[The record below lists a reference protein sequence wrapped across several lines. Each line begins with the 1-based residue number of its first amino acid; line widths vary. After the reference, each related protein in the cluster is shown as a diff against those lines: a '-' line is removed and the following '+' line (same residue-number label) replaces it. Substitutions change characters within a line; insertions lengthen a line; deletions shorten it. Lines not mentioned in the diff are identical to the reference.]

1 MPSIRNNFLYKT
13 LLTISSYIIGFI
25 TFPYVSRVLG
35 VDGIGAVN
43 FADNSV
49 GYFILFASM
58 GIAIL
63 GTREIAA
70 TKDDQARRNRVFS
83 NLLGLNIIFT
93 TITIIVYIG
102 LITLVPRFAQNAELF
117 YIGAAKIIATVFLV
131 EWFFTGL
138 EEFRYITIRS
148 IVIKLLYVV
157 AVFTFINDKSDYKLY
172 FTLSVA
178 TVIINA
184 LVNIIYARKF
194 VRINRQALFSMRYL
208 KEYVTLGLYSI
219 MTSMYITF
227 NVMFLGLSTDNTQV
241 GYYTTAFKLYI
252 IMLGIFS
259 AFTSV
264 TMPRISAMLA
274 NGQHKDFT
282 QIVAKS
288 FDGIIKFILPMI
300 ICGVILAP
308 QIILVIS
315 GEGFEGAVL
324 PMRIIFPAALAVGI
338 AQVLAVQ
345 VLIPLKRD
353 KVLLTASIIGASAS
367 LLINILLDPHL
378 QSVGSAIVTLAAE
391 SIVTLTYI
399 TYILRKRVIK
409 LPFASIGKNAL
420 HAIPPATVCLVCSY
434 TIENPFICVAV
445 AVVIGGG
452 VWVVSN
458 FKTLREYLR

>member
-157 AVFTFINDKSDYKLY
+157 AVFTLINDKSDYKLY

-324 PMRIIFPAALAVGI
+324 PMRIIFPAALGACRAGSHPAQARQGAADSIHYRCLGEPSYQHTARSAPAVCRLGNSHTCGREHRHTDI
-338 AQVLAVQ
+338 HYLYTAQEGNQAAICLHRQKCPARHTSRYG
-345 VLIPLKRD
+345 LPC
-353 KVLLTASIIGASAS
+353 
-367 LLINILLDPHL
+367 L
-378 QSVGSAIVTLAAE
+378 QLHHRKSVYLCGSC
-391 SIVTLTYI
+391 
-399 TYILRKRVIK
+399 R
-409 LPFASIGKNAL
+409 
-420 HAIPPATVCLVCSY
+420 SY
-434 TIENPFICVAV
+434 RWRSMGCIQF
-445 AVVIGGG
+445 
-452 VWVVSN
+452 
-458 FKTLREYLR
+458 

>member
-1 MPSIRNNFLYKT
+1 
-13 LLTISSYIIGFI
+13 
-25 TFPYVSRVLG
+25 
-35 VDGIGAVN
+35 
-43 FADNSV
+43 
-49 GYFILFASM
+49 
-58 GIAIL
+58 
-63 GTREIAA
+63 
-70 TKDDQARRNRVFS
+70 
-83 NLLGLNIIFT
+83 
-93 TITIIVYIG
+93 
-102 LITLVPRFAQNAELF
+102 
-117 YIGAAKIIATVFLV
+117 
-131 EWFFTGL
+131 
-138 EEFRYITIRS
+138 
-148 IVIKLLYVV
+148 
-157 AVFTFINDKSDYKLY
+157 
-172 FTLSVA
+172 
-178 TVIINA
+178 
-184 LVNIIYARKF
+184 
-194 VRINRQALFSMRYL
+194 
-208 KEYVTLGLYSI
+208 
-219 MTSMYITF
+219 
-227 NVMFLGLSTDNTQV
+227 
-241 GYYTTAFKLYI
+241 
-252 IMLGIFS
+252 
-259 AFTSV
+259 
-264 TMPRISAMLA
+264 MLA

-367 LLINILLDPHL
+367 LLINILLVPHL

-420 HAIPPATVCLVCSY
+420 HAIPPAAVCLVCSY

>member
-1 MPSIRNNFLYKT
+1 MASIRNNFLYKT
-13 LLTISSYIIGFI
+13 LLTISSYIIAFL
-25 TFPYVSRVLG
+25 TFPYISRVLG
-35 VDGIGAVN
+35 VDGVGVVN
-43 FADNSV
+43 FVDNSV

-58 GIAIL
+58 GITIL

-70 TKDDQARRNRVFS
+70 AKDDQAQRNRVFS

-93 TITIIVYIG
+93 VVTLAVYLVLITII
-102 LITLVPRFAQNAELF
+102 PRFSQNIEMF
-117 YIGAAKIIATVFLV
+117 YIGAAKIISTVFLV

-138 EEFRYITIRS
+138 ENFRYITLRS
-148 IVIKLLYVV
+148 LAIKLLYVA
-157 AVFTFINDKSDYKLY
+157 AVFLLIKEKDDYVLY
-172 FTLSVA
+172 FTLSVGS
-178 TVIINA
+178 VVVNA
-184 LVNIIYARKF
+184 LINIIYARRF
-194 VRINRQALFSMRYL
+194 VRLDIKALRSMHYL

-227 NVMFLGLSTDNTQV
+227 NVMFLGLQSDNTQV

-274 NGQHKDFT
+274 QGKHKDFT

-288 FDGIIKFILPMI
+288 FDGIVKFILPMI
-300 ICGVILAP
+300 VCGVILAP
-308 QIILVIS
+308 QIIFVIS
-315 GEGFEGAVL
+315 GAGFEGAII
-324 PMRIIFPAALAVGI
+324 PMRIIYPAALAVGI

-367 LLINILLDPHL
+367 LIANIALVSHL
-378 QSVGSAIVTLAAE
+378 GAIGSAIVTLAAE

-399 TYILRKRVIK
+399 VYVLRKKVVK
-409 LPFASIGKNAL
+409 LPFSSIGVNAL
-420 HAIPPATVCLVCSY
+420 YAIPPAIVCIICSY
-434 TIENPFICVAV
+434 IISNPFICLVTAV
-445 AVVIGGG
+445 TIGGG
-452 VWVVSN
+452 IWFAIN
-458 FKTLREYLR
+458 FKTIKEYLR

>member
-43 FADNSV
+43 FTDNTV

-70 TKDDQARRNRVFS
+70 AKDDQAKRNRVFS
-83 NLLGLNIIFT
+83 NLLGLNILF
-93 TITIIVYIG
+93 TIIT
-102 LITLVPRFAQNAELF
+102 LIIYLGIIVLVPRFSQSAEMF

-138 EEFRYITIRS
+138 EEFRFITLRS
-148 IVIKLLYVV
+148 IAIKLLYVV
-157 AVFTFINDKSDYKLY
+157 AVFTLIDDKSDYKLY

-178 TVIINA
+178 SVIINA
-184 LVNIIYARKF
+184 LVNIVYARKF
-194 VRINRQALFSMRYL
+194 VKINRQALFSMRYL
-208 KEYVTLGLYSI
+208 KEYVTLGIYSI

-227 NVMFLGLSTDNTQV
+227 NVMYLGLSSDNTQV

-252 IMLGIFS
+252 IMLGVFS

-274 NGQHKDFT
+274 EGQHDNFT

-288 FDGIIKFILPMI
+288 FDGIIKFILPLI

-308 QIILVIS
+308 QIIFVIS
-315 GEGFEGAVL
+315 GEGFEGAIL

-367 LLINILLDPHL
+367 LIINILLVPYL

-399 TYILRKRVIK
+399 IYTLRKKVVK
-409 LPFASIGKNAL
+409 LPFATIGKNAL
-420 HAIPPATVCLVCSY
+420 YAIPPAIVCLICSY
-434 TIENPFICVAV
+434 TIKNPFICVAT
-445 AVVIGGG
+445 AVVVGGG
-452 VWVVSN
+452 IWIASN